1 MGRLWRLAR
10 ARAAPPPRLARHEA
24 VGPRHEQRDERAEDR
39 AERRPGRAAAELAL
53 KVCDPNVLD
62 PRPAILGRSVRAVPF
77 LLRPRVERAPHLAE
91 VRFRVVGV
99 AQSNAWRR
107 EPQARERGVVRHA
120 HDLARRRDGGLLLVA
135 AQQNG
140 QAEQNRAQHGEL
152 PAQPRRRH
160 SHPLQRQLHREKSS
174 PDEEQAMTRVGAGV
188 VALTL
193 SLLRC
198 SASAQCMS

>member
-39 AERRPGRAAAELAL
+39 AERRSGRAAAELAL

-135 AQQNG
+135 AQQND

-160 SHPLQRQLHREKSS
+160 RIHYRGSFTAKIF
-174 PDEEQAMTRVGAGV
+174 
-188 VALTL
+188 ALTKNK
-193 SLLRC
+193 
-198 SASAQCMS
+198 Q